1 MASQPPVNKK
11 PPSKNIFF
19 GSIVLFIM
27 GMLLFGYVIKLNRRI
42 DRTSGKVIETYT
54 KRTFASRKQQTER
67 EFLVVSYTINGKEYT
82 GKTMRREGFSQ
93 DYVPVYYYPSLPGL
107 AWFYKKANANIFYCT
122 IFMLLALLTVYM
134 TGKDLKK
141 AQNNFIAKPGQK
153 NKQGK

>member
-1 MASQPPVNKK
+1 MANQLPANKK
-11 PPSKNIFF
+11 PPSKKIFF
-19 GSIVLFIM
+19 GSIALFIISI
-27 GMLLFGYVIKLNRRI
+27 LLFGYVIKLNQRI

-67 EFLVVSYTINGKEYT
+67 EFLVVSYTVNGKEYT
-82 GKTMRREGFSQ
+82 RKTMRREGFSQ
-93 DYVPVYYYPSLPGL
+93 DYAPVYYYPSLPGL

-141 AQNNFIAKPGQK
+141 AQNNFAAKPGQK